1 MSAGGDPFSQRRE
14 GAEYIIRHA
23 TLRQL
28 QILEAIVRQGSF
40 TRAAEELY
48 LTQPTVS
55 MQVKKLAD
63 VVGMALFQQVGR
75 GVEPTDVGREVYA
88 AAREILRSLSDL
100 EVRLAE
106 MKGLRRGRLRLAVIT
121 TAKYLAPE
129 ILGAFCELY
138 PGIDVSLKV
147 TNRERVL
154 ERLAAGDDDLYVMGQ
169 PQSGGIEVEAVPF
182 APNPLVIVARSDHPL
197 LGQQGITLQRLAEE
211 RFLLREPGSGIRDVV
226 LKSFADEGLHP
237 NVRIELGSNEAIKHA
252 IVGGLGIS
260 VMSLHSLALDAES
273 GRIALLDVAGFP
285 IQRHWYLVYP
295 RGRELSLVAKAFL
308 AFATD
313 HSAAIRARLDAT
325 MDTLQHRG
333 RGSA

>member
-1 MSAGGDPFSQRRE
+1 MVGAPDDLPQWRE
-14 GAEYIIRHA
+14 GAEYFIRHA

-55 MQVKKLAD
+55 MQVKKLAEM
-63 VVGMALFQQVGR
+63 VGMPLFQQVGR
-75 GVEPTDVGREVYA
+75 GVEPTDVGREVHA
-88 AAREILRSLSDL
+88 AAREILRALSDL

-129 ILGAFCELY
+129 ILGAFCEIY
-138 PGIDVSLKV
+138 PGVDVCLKV

-169 PQSGGIEVEAVPF
+169 PQSSGTEVEAVPF

-197 LGQQGITLQRLAEE
+197 FGQQGITLQRLAEE
-211 RFLLREPGSGIRDVV
+211 RFLLREPGSGTRDLI
-226 LKSFADEGLHP
+226 LKCFADEGLRP
-237 NVRIELGSNEAIKHA
+237 NVRMELGSNEAIKHA
-252 IVGGLGIS
+252 VVGGLGIS

-295 RGRELSLVAKAFL
+295 KGRGLPLVAKAFL
-308 AFATD
+308 TFAAD

-325 MDTLQHRG
+325 MEALQRRG
-333 RGSA
+333 R